1 MAIPAPSPSSRP
13 RCWPRKAALPER
25 GLATCRLFSRRCC
38 CSSFEHL
45 LIDSCASRKPGS
57 SSDGTTRR
65 RTESS
70 IGNAGPKSSRSSLF
84 RSKPFHPSLF
94 RLSCLNQMEAAM
106 RKLLVTAI
114 ASLALVSGSLLIA
127 NRAEAGASASA
138 PSKYSNQ
145 AASAHQVR
153 TVRHENFPI
162 TEYSSSS
169 AKNQRH

>member
-1 MAIPAPSPSSRP
+1 LLRIPKTGIIICWNNKTPNRAVDRKRP
-13 RCWPRKAALPER
+13 
-25 GLATCRLFSRRCC
+25 
-38 CSSFEHL
+38 
-45 LIDSCASRKPGS
+45 
-57 SSDGTTRR
+57 
-65 RTESS
+65 
-70 IGNAGPKSSRSSLF
+70 
-84 RSKPFHPSLF
+84 SKPFRPSLF

-114 ASLALVSGSLLIA
+114 ASLALLSGALLIA

-145 AASAHQVR
+145 AASVRQVQ
-153 TVRHENFPI
+153 TARHEHFAI

>member
-1 MAIPAPSPSSRP
+1 
-13 RCWPRKAALPER
+13 
-25 GLATCRLFSRRCC
+25 
-38 CSSFEHL
+38 
-45 LIDSCASRKPGS
+45 
-57 SSDGTTRR
+57 
-65 RTESS
+65 
-70 IGNAGPKSSRSSLF
+70 
-84 RSKPFHPSLF
+84 
-94 RLSCLNQMEAAM
+94 MEAAM

-138 PSKYSNQ
+138 PSKDSNQ

-169 AKNQRH
+169 ARSPRH